1 MDTPIA
7 EIPLDAIVVSTTTKT
22 VVETETREWRT
33 IQFIANQDNGEVAVA
48 AVYESVV
55 RVDGQLKSRNVIRES
70 LITWEHAVQIAP
82 SLVQVRAE
90 LNAAMPVILGSAAT
104 AVPAIPVVTP
114 MEPATPEPASVVVEA
129 ATTEPV
135 VTEPST

>member
-33 IQFIANQDNGEVAVA
+33 IQFIANQDTGDVAVA
-48 AVYESVV
+48 AMYESVV
-55 RVDGQLKSRNVIRES
+55 RVDGQLKSRKVIRES
-70 LITWEHAVQIAP
+70 LITWEQAIQIAP

-90 LNAAMPVILGSAAT
+90 LNAAMPLILGSVAA
-104 AVPAIPVVTP
+104 AAPVVTDAAP
-114 MEPATPEPASVVVEA
+114 VEPATL
-129 ATTEPV
+129 
-135 VTEPST
+135 

>member
-33 IQFIANQDNGEVAVA
+33 IQFIANQDTGEVAVA

-55 RVDGQLKSRNVIRES
+55 RVDGHLKSRNVIRES
-70 LITWEHAVQIAP
+70 LITWEQAIQIAP

-90 LNAAMPVILGSAAT
+90 LNAAMPAILGNIS
-104 AVPAIPVVTP
+104 
-114 MEPATPEPASVVVEA
+114 
-129 ATTEPV
+129 
-135 VTEPST
+135 